1 MEIYSGWFVVKEK
14 EILRVTLIGLGWDPV
29 LVHNKIP
36 ITVGPEDRQESM
48 PLKTVTD
55 FSFSTQG
62 QEVASNIGSFKI
74 KCNSFWMT
82 DYTINREWIQYINV
96 THSVFHANRA
106 SQRFDPCS
114 WDHSLNTA
122 EQNDTMIT
130 LIHDSNQWSF
140 FSRIMVYAL
149 AHLMKKM
156 AEHTLQDIF
165 WTVYRVPPPRKFLM
179 DNLDFRLGLGF
190 CCEGILNPLPGVP
203 RSLTSGSEEDSGHA
217 RPLLSKQ
224 VTIKMAVVS
233 GSHILCFSA
242 DCLISILLHYL
253 KFAHTGWGKAKETA
267 ILLASVSR

>member
-55 FSFSTQG
+55 FSFSIQG

-96 THSVFHANRA
+96 THCVFHANRA

-122 EQNDTMIT
+122 QQNDTMTT
-130 LIHDSNQWSF
+130 LIHGC
-140 FSRIMVYAL
+140 
-149 AHLMKKM
+149 
-156 AEHTLQDIF
+156 EHNTTATNEVLCQDNGLCPRTSYQKYGGTYF
-165 WTVYRVPPPRKFLM
+165 ARHFGWFPSPVPWKFLM
-179 DNLDFRLGLGF
+179 NNLDFRLGLGF
-190 CCEGILNPLPGVP
+190 CCEGILNPLPGVS
-203 RSLTSGSEEDSGHA
+203 RSPH
-217 RPLLSKQ
+217 
-224 VTIKMAVVS
+224 
-233 GSHILCFSA
+233 
-242 DCLISILLHYL
+242 
-253 KFAHTGWGKAKETA
+253 
-267 ILLASVSR
+267 